1 MQKSLIPQFLSELL
15 TFSPQQQTYQRVNGV
30 LKFPL

>member
-1 MQKSLIPQFLSELL
+1 MQKTLIPQFLGELL
-15 TFSPQQQTYQRVNGV
+15 TFSPQQQTYQRVIGI